1 MNTLDTVIIGSG
13 PGGYVAAIRAS
24 QLGQKVTLIEKADIG
39 GTCLNVGCVPSK
51 ALLNIGHHLRGLK
64 DLNSF
69 GIEINDSKFD
79 FEKAQ
84 KFKDQR
90 VVKKLRL
97 GITGLLQKNK
107 VEVINGVADFTS
119 SNSIEVTS
127 NGEKTAYSF
136 KNAIIAVGGRPVE
149 LKFLPKDER
158 ILDSSS
164 ALNLK
169 ELPKSMIVIGAG
181 YIGSEL
187 SEAYANLGTKI
198 TLIEGTPN
206 ILPGF
211 STDLSSLVAKN
222 FKKLGIDVITDAMVE
237 SAEII
242 DNQVSLK
249 YKHNNEVKIV
259 VADYALVSVGR
270 RPNTDQLSLDKAKV
284 ELKEKG
290 LIKVDLQSRTT
301 NPNIYAIGDVT
312 EGLALAH
319 KASYEA
325 KIVAEVISGS
335 KNIID
340 YKCIPAVCYTTPEIS
355 SVGLSL
361 DEAKAKG
368 LKAKSTDFPFQ
379 ANSRSIASGETE
391 GYVRLISEEETE
403 LLLGAQIVG
412 AQASELIT
420 NCGLAIENSLTL
432 EDIALTIF
440 PHPSFAESI
449 MDNAEIG
456 LGYPIHL

>member
-1 MNTLDTVIIGSG
+1 MSSLDTVIIGSG

-24 QLGQKVTLIEKADIG
+24 QLGQKVTIIEKADIG

-51 ALLNIGHHLRGLK
+51 ALLNIGHHLRELK
-64 DLNSF
+64 ELNTF
-69 GIEINDSKFD
+69 GIDVKESSFD

-90 VVKKLRL
+90 VVKKLRM

-107 VEVINGVADFTS
+107 VDVISGVADFTS
-119 SNSIEVTS
+119 ANSIEVTS
-127 NGEKTAYSF
+127 DGKKTSYTF

-158 ILDSSS
+158 ILDSST

-169 ELPKSMIVIGAG
+169 ECPKSMIVIGAG

-198 TLIEGTPN
+198 TLIEGTSN

-237 SAEII
+237 SAEVK
-242 DNQVSLK
+242 DNQVNLK
-249 YKHNNEVKIV
+249 YKHNNEVKTV
-259 VADYALVSVGR
+259 SADYVLVSVGR
-270 RPNTDQLSLDKAKV
+270 RPNTDLLSLDKAKV
-284 ELKEKG
+284 ELAERG
-290 LIKVDLQSRTT
+290 LIKVDAQSRTT
-301 NPNIYAIGDVT
+301 NKNIYAIGDVC

-325 KIVAEVISGS
+325 KVVAEVISGS

-361 DEAKAKG
+361 DEAKAIEK
-368 LKAKSTDFPFQ
+368 KAKASDFPFQ
-379 ANSRSIASGETE
+379 ANSRSIASGDTE
-391 GYVRLISEEETE
+391 GYVRLIYEEKTE
-403 LLLGAQIVG
+403 LLLGAQVVG
-412 AQASELIT
+412 THASEMIT
-420 NCGLAIENSLTL
+420 NCAIAIENSLTL

-440 PHPSFAESI
+440 PHPSFAEAI